1 MLKMLTNLEVAFLC
15 RDILIYKSVYIRDMQ
30 AHTMHMLSHTYNPST
45 CAAYSNCYF
54 PNENNITQM
63 KTENIC
69 NMLSSSLY
77 SFFFYT
83 VYQKLML
90 LNTSDAAI
98 PFNSTFIT

>member
-1 MLKMLTNLEVAFLC
+1 
-15 RDILIYKSVYIRDMQ
+15 
-30 AHTMHMLSHTYNPST
+30 MHMLSHTYNPST

-77 SFFFYT
+77 SCFFLYSISKID
-83 VYQKLML
+83 VAEHIRC
-90 LNTSDAAI
+90 S
-98 PFNSTFIT
+98 NSIQQHLHNIAFI